1 MSAISTRAVQDNA
14 GCVFVGHHF
23 AKTSSWCA
31 DDLCVGVAWNEDRST
46 PFSTQDVV
54 GPSHPVSCV
63 EARDFITLELPPLR
77 MHPVLISESWWLRSR
92 EHYRAPYY
100 HVSGFRSSP
109 GLLSD

>member
-1 MSAISTRAVQDNA
+1 MSVISTRAVQDNA

-63 EARDFITLELPPLR
+63 EARDFITLEFPPQDA
-77 MHPVLISESWWLRSR
+77 SR
-92 EHYRAPYY
+92 FNIRELVAHLMNDLENIIGPRITTFLA
-100 HVSGFRSSP
+100 V
-109 GLLSD
+109 